1 MARFGQSRDRLDWNF
16 WEIMGFAR
24 DKKGKKAGEGEHLSS
39 VGFCWFD
46 VAKKWTGNKVGDT
59 KESGLDKEG

>member
-1 MARFGQSRDRLDWNF
+1 
-16 WEIMGFAR
+16 MGFAR